1 MNANIAQELQKEQD
15 LTPREQFTG
24 KNLTRFGGAGLIRR
38 FFAKCKLS
46 QHLETVS
53 VRDRRNSDYT
63 PAHIALVE
71 CDA

>member
-1 MNANIAQELQKEQD
+1 VNTNVAQGQQKEQD
-15 LTPREQFTG
+15 LTPQEQFTG

-38 FFAKCKLS
+38 FFAECKLS
-46 QHLETVS
+46 KHLETVS